1 MIENNV
7 VGISAYNGKSMAE
20 AILRLKNDPAL
31 AKRLG
36 DNGRAV
42 LLKRFARKV
51 STGKYNDLIDGKI

>member
-1 MIENNV
+1 MVEDNA
-7 VGISAYNGKSMAE
+7 VGISAYDGKTMAD

-42 LLKRFARKV
+42 LLKKFARKV